1 MSFSSSVLDAID
13 RLLNKYNGNPYDQ
26 STNEGGMAIGGH
38 RVNEIPMAQDVAN
51 VASAV
56 ATEAAAAATSATNA
70 ADSESNAATSESNAA
85 DSATSAAADADRAEA
100 AAAQLDV
107 QNNFVA
113 TTDPTANNDSADTAA
128 SGTEYNVGSVWI
140 NTTSDE
146 AFRCVDASVGAA
158 VWVPTTVTAEDLG
171 TMAQRDANNVNMT
184 GGQAAGITFAESN
197 KFRRYDDVIVYRG
210 TVTEATDKHVLTFR
224 RAKRLYNIDVSTTSG
239 SLDITLKKNGTGIN
253 FGGSPSTTVSVDD
266 AQTEHAVNHSSLAY
280 IDFAAGDTLSMDRG
294 NLSDAENME
303 LYLDL
308 EDR

>member
-171 TMAQRDANNVNMT
+171 TMAQQDANNDN
-184 GGQAAGITFAESN
+184 F
-197 KFRRYDDVIVYRG
+197 
-210 TVTEATDKHVLTFR
+210 HV
-224 RAKRLYNIDVSTTSG
+224 A
-239 SLDITLKKNGTGIN
+239 GTGK
-253 FGGSPSTTVSVDD
+253 FTVLGSPGAGLFSAPGESWFVLPAFFKHDRFGALGADTGD
-266 AQTEHAVNHSSLAY
+266 AVEVAILPLA
-280 IDFAAGDTLSMDRG
+280 DSP
-294 NLSDAENME
+294 
-303 LYLDL
+303 
-308 EDR
+308 